1 MKNSGDP
8 HQFNNLQ
15 QAAILTL
22 VQYDN
27 SFQIWST
34 AAVYGELCMPMPG
47 FLLEAGSQ
55 VPAPVYFELST
66 RLLKV

>member
-27 SFQIWST
+27 SLQIWST
-34 AAVYGELCMPMPG
+34 AAVYGELCMPMQ
-47 FLLEAGSQ
+47 F
-55 VPAPVYFELST
+55 
-66 RLLKV
+66 